1 MSKTYKITQK
11 RREGIVYN
19 RIRFNNPPFD
29 LCWLPSDKEAE
40 AKAIRSA
47 DLHIIKHNL
56 KHETR
61 KLKKI
66 T

>member
-1 MSKTYKITQK
+1 MSRTYNITEK

-19 RIRFNNPPFD
+19 RIRFNNPPFE

-40 AKAIRSA
+40 KNAIRSA
-47 DLHIIKHNL
+47 DLHVIKHKL
-56 KHETR
+56 KYKPR